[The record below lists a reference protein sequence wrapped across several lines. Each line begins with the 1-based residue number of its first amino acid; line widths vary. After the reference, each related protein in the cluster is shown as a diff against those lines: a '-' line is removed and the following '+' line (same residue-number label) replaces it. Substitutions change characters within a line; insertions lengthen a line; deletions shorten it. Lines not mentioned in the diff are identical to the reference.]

1 MIDKALM
8 LKWIDA
14 LRSGDYP
21 QCRGFLQT
29 TTGLDAMGVL
39 CDIVDPQGWDIEH
52 PHTIDPKGW
61 DIEHP
66 HTSGPHKTVFYS
78 FTFKGVSSTYTLPDP
93 LLHLLGVE
101 ENFGYYMVE
110 LNDKK
115 ALDFE
120 QIAAILERSYLND

>member
-52 PHTIDPKGW
+52 PHT
-61 DIEHP
+61 
-66 HTSGPHKTVFYS
+66 SGPHKTVFYTY
-78 FTFKGVSSTYTLPDP
+78 TFKGVSSTYTLPDP

-101 ENFGYYMVE
+101 DNFGYYMVE

-115 ALDFE
+115 GLDFE